1 MSIQSNLILI
11 TNKDS
16 VLDIL
21 KPKLVLLREI
31 DNIISAKY
39 SDAIDVVKKVAPDM
53 VLIYCSSEKE
63 ECLDLIRKIKTDK
76 STENTSVLL
85 VLDEYNQ
92 DFILNAYDENISDF
106 FTMGSDDAEIL
117 IRTLWCL
124 KKYTLAATIS
134 KQQILLE
141 KLGVIDKTTGFFAE
155 KDSAKIFETEF
166 EVLKKTSTEAILM
179 LVSASEE
186 SKTTLSVNTLSHGI
200 KKSTRNSDVIVHAP
214 SNRFFL
220 LLPETNLRGAFRVWD
235 KIKNN
240 IGTEHNIVAGVSEI
254 EGKDFADLKKE
265 LLNAII
271 EANSTEQNLVIVNE
285 NIQDCSNEDWLGKMS
300 CKQKNFKLFKQ
311 AFTKKLDKVI
321 TPVFFQIQKLYEDK
335 LFDTKIEQF
344 SNETL
349 SSFSLKNPKQSSEL
363 KITYPGFS
371 KINVDIIHQGLDS
384 PENKRFNLD
393 LTELDEKKLTQILE
407 GFIKEFK
414 GSIN

>member
-1 MSIQSNLILI
+1 M
-11 TNKDS
+11 
-16 VLDIL
+16 
-21 KPKLVLLREI
+21 
-31 DNIISAKY
+31 
-39 SDAIDVVKKVAPDM
+39 
-53 VLIYCSSEKE
+53 
-63 ECLDLIRKIKTDK
+63 
-76 STENTSVLL
+76 
-85 VLDEYNQ
+85 
-92 DFILNAYDENISDF
+92 
-106 FTMGSDDAEIL
+106 
-117 IRTLWCL
+117 
-124 KKYTLAATIS
+124 
-134 KQQILLE
+134 
-141 KLGVIDKTTGFFAE
+141 
-155 KDSAKIFETEF
+155 
-166 EVLKKTSTEAILM
+166 
-179 LVSASEE
+179 
-186 SKTTLSVNTLSHGI
+186 
-200 KKSTRNSDVIVHAP
+200 
-214 SNRFFL
+214 